1 MPQRPRSRSPA
12 HGASKTLALGGEH
25 VHPDDVTYATAV
37 DRFDFA
43 MEVER
48 IDGGLRIRPTRV

>member
-1 MPQRPRSRSPA
+1 MAASDEAA
-12 HGASKTLALGGEH
+12 HTLQAGAGH
-25 VHPDDVTYATAV
+25 VHPDDIAYATAV

-48 IDGGLRIRPTRV
+48 VDGGLRLVRRQP

>member
-1 MPQRPRSRSPA
+1 VDQSA
-12 HGASKTLALGGEH
+12 G
-25 VHPDDVTYATAV
+25 V

-48 IDGGLRIRPTRV
+48 VDGGLRMTARTVPG